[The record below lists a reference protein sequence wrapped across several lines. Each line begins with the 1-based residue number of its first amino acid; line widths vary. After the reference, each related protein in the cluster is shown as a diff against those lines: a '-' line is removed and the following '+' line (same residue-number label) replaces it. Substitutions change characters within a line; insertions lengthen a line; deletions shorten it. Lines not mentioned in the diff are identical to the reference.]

1 MPLYEY
7 YCQHCDDVFEAL
19 RPVRESDLPGVC
31 PRCGKEAERI
41 MPTSFAARSFKAGYP
56 QRVPYHHRPVY
67 NRPPKFDRV
76 IAPVRQ
82 PEAEEPQ
89 QGQGEEG

>member
-7 YCQHCDDVFEAL
+7 YCRACDDVFEAL
-19 RPVRESDLPGVC
+19 RPESDRPAVC
-31 PRCGKEAERI
+31 PRCGREAERI

-56 QRVPYHHRPVY
+56 QRVPYHQRPVY
-67 NRPPKFDRV
+67 NRPPRFDRV

-82 PEAEEPQ
+82 ETTE
-89 QGQGEEG
+89 GQGKEG

>member
-7 YCQHCDDVFEAL
+7 YCQQCDDVFEAL
-19 RPVRESDLPGVC
+19 RPVRESEMPAVC

-56 QRVPYHHRPVY
+56 QRVPYHQRPVY

-82 PEAEEPQ
+82 PGPDEPR
-89 QGQGEEG
+89 QGQGKEG